1 MKKALDIIIQLVGE
15 KHRFTVESSDRLG
28 NLYYKFGNITKCK
41 EFAQKSIDMILIMSK
56 VPKMKRWMTLAT
68 KKGTKQKG
76 AYMSS
81 VNGEY
86 L

>member
-41 EFAQKSIDMILIMSK
+41 EFAQKSIDMILILQYMEK
-56 VPKMKRWMTLAT
+56 II
-68 KKGTKQKG
+68 KKQRTIPT
-76 AYMSS
+76 
-81 VNGEY
+81 N
-86 L
+86 